1 MSSAQHS
8 THMYIDTYIRGCSI
22 QQCSASAV
30 VATVTAGALSLSLS
44 HRILAMLPHVPLTR
58 TASPGEVDALPAQQS
73 FHYYCDGAGKECCAS
88 HCWCT
93 LFNWNNALK
102 HPRCWLMPSVVSCCL
117 STQMT
122 LVLNSVAAV
131 AVTNTTCTQFTLSA
145 QSTPLNLMTR

>member
-1 MSSAQHS
+1 
-8 THMYIDTYIRGCSI
+8 MYIDTYIRGCSI

-30 VATVTAGALSLSLS
+30 VATVTAGALSFSLIAFLPCSLMFLSPVR
-44 HRILAMLPHVPLTR
+44 HRLAKSTLYLRNSLFTT
-58 TASPGEVDALPAQQS
+58 TATAPAKSAALVTA
-73 FHYYCDGAGKECCAS
+73 GAS
-88 HCWCT
+88 
-93 LFNWNNALK
+93 LFGLNNALK
-102 HPRCWLMPSVVSCCL
+102 HLRCWLMPSVVSCCL